1 MFDKTRDML
10 QATVAKVPTRKGRV
24 TEAGVHGGFTPR
36 GDGRVTMI
44 AASRKPQA
52 ASRKPQAA
60 SRKPQAASRK
70 PQAASR
76 KPQAASRK
84 PQAVLRPER
93 GREPTRRVT
102 GPFPRAS
109 LPA

>member
-52 ASRKPQAA
+52 ASRKPAGC
-60 SRKPQAASRK
+60 
-70 PQAASR
+70 
-76 KPQAASRK
+76 
-84 PQAVLRPER
+84 VLRPGR
-93 GREPTRRVT
+93 GRECTRRVT
-102 GPFPRAS
+102 GSVPQAS